1 MRRSLLGLLTVAAIG
16 GLLLTAGCEV
26 FQQDPTLRVVSI
38 NGGKSLRADI
48 ADYYSYFDPID
59 SEYIL
64 IYQYMPDTVEVV
76 LEYIEIG
83 AGLPTWTPYVA
94 TVTEAKIK
102 YTSTNA
108 DDPFP
113 YEPSTVTIPL
123 RQTVK
128 ADASGKLTTAF
139 KMTAMSATFKQLSYE
154 GEVQEPPP
162 NGEYNIVDLIKAT
175 ITFTAYDSVADRTV
189 KTAGD
194 FAIEVGNFYDDL
206 NRFGQ

>member
-48 ADYYSYFDPID
+48 ADFYSYFDPID

-76 LEYIEIG
+76 LQYIEIG

-94 TVTEAKIK
+94 TLTEAKIK
-102 YTSTNA
+102 YSGTSEDAPAYTSA
-108 DDPFP
+108 
-113 YEPSTVTIPL
+113 TVPL

-128 ADASGKLTTAF
+128 ADATGKMTTTF
-139 KMTAMSATFKQLSYE
+139 NMTAMSATFKQTWFE

-162 NGEYNIVDLIKAT
+162 NGEYNIFDLIKAT
-175 ITFTAYDSVADRTV
+175 VTFSGYDSVADRAV

-194 FAIEVGNFYDDL
+194 FQIEVGNFYDDL